1 MLTFASRNSQ
11 AMQNDKKTIKEEKES
26 DMDEIQTILPEDI
39 ESYMN
44 QLELRGDVLKRIL
57 EINKKPTD
65 FNRKKK

>member
-1 MLTFASRNSQ
+1 
-11 AMQNDKKTIKEEKES
+11 MQNDKKTIKEEKES

>member
-1 MLTFASRNSQ
+1 
-11 AMQNDKKTIKEEKES
+11 
-26 DMDEIQTILPEDI
+26 MDEIQTILPEDI